1 MQKGTHKMKTLN
13 KASPRNIKGSY
24 KAHDDLMA
32 KEFYW
37 LAFEKFST
45 FAEMKI
51 WHHAFMEIYLR
62 RSIDDNEAEEW
73 FMRGLSYFDI
83 QANDDIQRSRGIRS
97 ETKLKSL
104 ERTGESLAYSEKDE
118 QILETAK
125 IKHITKNVVF
135 DAIREKTTKQAE
147 PCRVY
152 KEIFFNFRGQRY
164 KSRIEI

>member
-1 MQKGTHKMKTLN
+1 MKTLN
-13 KASPRNIKGSY
+13 LASPKNIKGSY
-24 KAHDDLMA
+24 NETHDLMA
-32 KEFYW
+32 KEYYW
-37 LAFEKFST
+37 LAFKKCPT
-45 FAEMKI
+45 FEEMKI
-51 WHHAFMEIYLR
+51 WHHAFMELYFSNIEGKKR
-62 RSIDDNEAEEW
+62 AIDKDEAEEW